1 MSRNMRSRR
10 RTRSSS
16 RRRYDSSVYID
27 GNTVRKVEV
36 RPARRKAVR
45 RKPVEVIP
53 ERPHRA
59 VHMSPGYVVFLV
71 ASILVAA
78 SVLIWY
84 VRLRSEITASQKVIS
99 KLETQYSTL
108 KQSNDEEYDRILA
121 SVDLEEIKK
130 KAMTEYGMKY
140 PDENQVVGIS
150 GKDDDYVRQYGKIP
164 DKKQ

>member
-10 RTRSSS
+10 RVRNTSKRK
-16 RRRYDSSVYID
+16 YNNSVYVD

-36 RPARRKAVR
+36 RPTRRKAVR
-45 RKPVEVIP
+45 KKQAEVIP

-59 VHMSPGYVVFLV
+59 VSMSTAYVCFWIF
-71 ASILVAA
+71 AILTAA

-99 KLETQYSTL
+99 KLETKYSTL
-108 KQSNDEEYDRILA
+108 KQSNDEEYDRIVA

-130 KAMTEYGMKY
+130 KAMTEYGMRY

-150 GKDDDYVRQYGKIP
+150 GKDDDYVRQYGEIP
-164 DKKQ
+164 DKK